1 MSTNFK
7 VKLYK
12 RGGILGESKLKE
24 LMNMDLGQLKNK
36 LLKKP
41 INEKKKPA
49 KKKKEIN
56 RKVVSFDIGSEFT
69 KIVIGKYFNGKLEI
83 EYMDIMETPEEAV
96 LDGNLINMPILTNFL
111 QKEISKRNIKVKDGI
126 CTNNSTL
133 AINREIVIPAVED
146 NEMETLVKYEIQQ
159 YLPINMDDYIIQYNV
174 LETFKVEGQEKLK
187 TLVVTYPEK
196 MANNYYKLLS
206 EVNLKPLALDI
217 TYNSLNKLINY
228 SNKINNSSKEIKEGV
243 VFIDMGANSLD
254 VNIYKNGKLEFT
266 RIIKSGGSNIDVL
279 LSKSLNISVKDA
291 EIEKKNKGY
300 LVEDGEQQDL
310 VNVAIKESV
319 DEWLSELE
327 RIIQFYKNKKIGNT
341 IEKIYLYG
349 GSSNIRGIEKYI
361 YSKFDIVTERV
372 STIDNI
378 DLKLNLATES
388 IDRYLNAIGAIIRL

>member
-1 MSTNFK
+1 M
-7 VKLYK
+7 
-12 RGGILGESKLKE
+12 GENKLKD
-24 LMNMDLGQLKNK
+24 LMNMDISQLKNK

-49 KKKKEIN
+49 KKKKEVN

-69 KIVIGKYFNGKLEI
+69 KIVIGKYYNGKLEI
-83 EYMDIMETPEEAV
+83 EYMDIIETPEEVV
-96 LDGNLINMPILTNFL
+96 LDGNLVNMPILTNFIKKHL
-111 QKEISKRNIKVKDGI
+111 SEKSIKVKDGI

-146 NEMETLVKYEIQQ
+146 NEMDTLVKYEIQQ

-174 LETFKVEGQEKLK
+174 LETFKLEDQEKFK

-196 MANNYYKLLS
+196 MASNYYKLLS

-228 SNKINNSSKEIKEGV
+228 SNKINNNSKEIKEGI

-279 LSKSLNISVKDA
+279 LSKEINISVRDA

-300 LVEDGEQQDL
+300 LVEAVSEESQDL
-310 VNVAIKESV
+310 VNVIVREVV

-327 RIIQFYKNKKIGNT
+327 RIIQFYKNKKVGNT

-349 GSSNIRGIEKYI
+349 GSSNIRGIEKYM
-361 YSKFDIVTERV
+361 YSKFDIETERV
-372 STIDNI
+372 STINNV
-378 DLKLNLATES
+378 DLKLNLAAES

>member
-1 MSTNFK
+1 M
-7 VKLYK
+7 
-12 RGGILGESKLKE
+12 GENKLKE

-41 INEKKKPA
+41 ISEKKKLV
-49 KKKKEIN
+49 KKKKEVN

-69 KIVIGKYFNGKLEI
+69 KIVIGKYYNGKLEI
-83 EYMDIMETPEEAV
+83 EYMDIIETPEEVV
-96 LDGNLINMPILTNFL
+96 LDGNLVNMPILTNFL
-111 QKEISKRNIKVKDGI
+111 KKHLSEKNIKVKDGI

-146 NEMETLVKYEIQQ
+146 NEMDTLVKYEIQQ

-174 LETFKVEGQEKLK
+174 LETFKLEDQEKFK

-196 MANNYYKLLS
+196 MASNYYKLLS
-206 EVNLKPLALDI
+206 EINLKPLALDI

-228 SNKINNSSKEIKEGV
+228 SNKINNSSKEIKEGI

-279 LSKSLNISVKDA
+279 LSKEIKVSVRDA

-300 LVEDGEQQDL
+300 LVEAVSEGSQDL
-310 VNVAIKESV
+310 VNVIVKEVV

-327 RIIQFYKNKKIGNT
+327 RIIQFYKNKKVGNT

-349 GSSNIRGIEKYI
+349 GSSNIRGIEKYM
-361 YSKFDIVTERV
+361 YSKFDIETERV
-372 STIDNI
+372 STINNV
-378 DLKLNLATES
+378 DLKLNLAAES

>member
-1 MSTNFK
+1 M
-7 VKLYK
+7 
-12 RGGILGESKLKE
+12 GENKIKE

-41 INEKKKPA
+41 VGAKKKPV

-56 RKVVSFDIGSEFT
+56 RKVISFDIGSEFT
-69 KIVIGKYFNGKLEI
+69 KIVAGKYFNGKLEI
-83 EYMDIMETPEEAV
+83 EYMDIVETPEEAV

-111 QKEISKRNIKVKDGI
+111 QKEITKRNIKVKDGI

-174 LETFKVEGQEKLK
+174 LETFKVEGQEKFK

-196 MANNYYKLLS
+196 MASNYYKLLS

-266 RIIKSGGSNIDVL
+266 RIIKSGGSNIDML
-279 LSKSLNISVKDA
+279 LSKELNISVKDA

-361 YSKFDIVTERV
+361 YSKFDIVAERV